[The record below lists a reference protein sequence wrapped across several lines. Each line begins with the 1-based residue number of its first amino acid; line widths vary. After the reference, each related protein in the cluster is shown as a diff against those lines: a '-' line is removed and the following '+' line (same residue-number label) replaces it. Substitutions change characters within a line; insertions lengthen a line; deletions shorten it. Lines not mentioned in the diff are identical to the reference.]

1 MKAVWYER
9 NGHAD
14 ILEYGEMPDPE
25 PGPGEVR
32 VRVIS
37 SGVNPSDWKRRQGL
51 TSPIEFPRV
60 IPNQDGAGV
69 IDTVGPGVPQSRI
82 GERVWLFE
90 SQFGRPFGTGAEYTV
105 QPAGH
110 AVLLPENTN
119 FEMGAGLGVP
129 AMTAHRCVFADGPVT
144 GKTVLVTGGA
154 GAVGHYA
161 VQQAKLGGA
170 TVFST
175 VSSPEKGQIARAAG
189 ADHIINYR
197 EGDTAARILEA
208 ADGRGV
214 DHIVE
219 VDFAGNFHVSRE
231 VLAANSVLAVYAA
244 GTATQPAV
252 PLTFRSSNVT
262 VRFVLVYDMPEPAK
276 EAAVEDITRLL
287 EAGQLRHMVGPKFP
301 LESTAAAHQAVE
313 GGAIGNVTLEVAQPQ
328 QTP

>member
-60 IPNQDGAGV
+60 VPNQDGAGV
-69 IDTVGPGVPQSRI
+69 IDAVGPGVPQSRI

-170 TVFST
+170 TVIST
-175 VSSPEKGQIARAAG
+175 VSSQEQGQLAQAAG

-197 EGDTAARILEA
+197 EGDTAARIFEA
-208 ADGRGV
+208 TDGRGV

-219 VDFAGNFHVSRE
+219 VD
-231 VLAANSVLAVYAA
+231 LAANFAVSQQVLRSSGVLAVYSA
-244 GTATQPAV
+244 GSGQEPSV
-252 PLTFRSSNVT
+252 PLKFRSSNVT
-262 VRFVLVYDMPEPAK
+262 VRMVLVYDMPEPAK
-276 EAAVEDITRLL
+276 TAAINDITTWL
-287 EAGQLRHMVGPKFP
+287 EHGQLTGFGGPRFP
-301 LESTAAAHQAVE
+301 LEHLKDAHLTVE
-313 GGAIGNVTLEVAQPQ
+313 SGAIGKVIVDVGPI
-328 QTP
+328 

>member
-32 VRVIS
+32 VRVIA

-51 TSPIEFPRV
+51 TNKIEFPRV
-60 IPNQDGAGV
+60 IPNQDGAGL
-69 IDTVGPGVPQSRI
+69 IDAVGSGVPQSRI

-90 SQFGRPFGTGAEYTV
+90 SQFARPFGTGAEYTV
-105 QPAGH
+105 QPGGH
-110 AVLLPENTN
+110 AVRLPENTS

-154 GAVGHYA
+154 GAVGHSA
-161 VQQAKLGGA
+161 IQQAKLGGA
-170 TVFST
+170 TVIST
-175 VSSPEKGQIARAAG
+175 VSSPEKGKIATAAG

-197 EGDTAARILEA
+197 DGDTAAQIFDVT
-208 ADGRGV
+208 DGQGV

-219 VDFAGNFHVSRE
+219 VDMAANFAVSQE
-231 VLAANSVLAVYAA
+231 VLRSSGVLAVYSA
-244 GTATQPAV
+244 GSAQGPSV
-252 PLTFRSSNVT
+252 PLKFRSTNVT
-262 VRFVLVYDMPEPAK
+262 VRMVLVYDMPEPAK
-276 EAAVEDITRLL
+276 TAAINDITTWLEHGRLTGF
-287 EAGQLRHMVGPKFP
+287 EGPHFP
-301 LESTAAAHQAVE
+301 LEQLKDAHLAVE
-313 GGAIGNVTLEVAQPQ
+313 GGAIGKVTVGVGSI
-328 QTP
+328 